1 MRKSGTVAP
10 MRAVRVHDLV
20 GPAGLKVD
28 EVEDPKPGAG
38 EVLIDVKAAGL
49 NFPDVLLTQGKYQ
62 FKPDVPFSPGGEAAG
77 QIAAVGAGVD
87 DLKVGD
93 RVAATMIHGAF
104 AEKVLTPAMA
114 VAKLPDNVDYDV
126 GAGFLLTYGT
136 TIYALK
142 DRAKLKEGETLLV
155 LGAAGGVGM
164 AAIEL
169 GKVMGAKVIAAA
181 STDEKLELCKKLGA
195 DEVINY
201 STEDLKARAK
211 AGGGVDVIYDPVGG
225 DFAEK
230 ALRAIKWEGRY
241 LVIGFAA
248 GDIPKIPLNLVLLK
262 SCQIVGVFWGMFS
275 MRDPQANRANIEQL
289 LTWLGEGKLKPH
301 IDDRV
306 PFDQAAAAITR
317 MMERKVKGKLVL
329 VP

>member
-1 MRKSGTVAP
+1 
-10 MRAVRVHDLV
+10 MRAVRVHELI
-20 GPAGLKVD
+20 GPDGLKVD
-28 EVEDPKPGAG
+28 EVGEPTPGKG
-38 EVLIDVKAAGL
+38 EVLVEVKAAGL

-62 FKPDVPFSPGGEAAG
+62 FKPDVPFSPGGELAG
-77 QIAAVGAGVD
+77 DVVGVGEGVSRV
-87 DLKVGD
+87 KVGD
-93 RVAATMIHGAF
+93 RVAATMVHGAF
-104 AEKVLTPAMA
+104 AEKVVVPELG
-114 VAKLPDNVDYDV
+114 VAKLPDNVNYDV

-142 DRAKLKEGETLLV
+142 DRAKLQPGETLLV

-181 STDEKLELCKKLGA
+181 STDEKLELCKSLGA

-201 STEDLKARAK
+201 STDDLKGRAK

-225 DFAEK
+225 DYAEK
-230 ALRAIKWEGRY
+230 ALRAIRWEGRF

-275 MRDPQANRANIEQL
+275 MREPDANRANIEQL

-306 PFDQAAAAITR
+306 PFANAGDAITR
-317 MMERKVKGKLVL
+317 MMERKIKGKVVL